1 MSMFTTSH
9 KTVGANVPQ
18 HPEYETMTVVPSDT
32 VDLPTGS
39 GNQRHCRAIMVLSA
53 GNVAVNLDGSVGPA
67 TAVLTGLQAGDKVTV
82 GATRVLATGTTV
94 TAGNVLALF

>member
-9 KTVGANVPQ
+9 KNVGANVPQ
-18 HPEYETMTVVPSDT
+18 HTEYETITVTPSDT

-39 GNQRHCRAIMVLSA
+39 GNQRHCRAIEVLSA
-53 GNVAVNLDGSVGPA
+53 GNVAVNLDGTVGPA
-67 TAVLTGLQAGDKVTV
+67 TAVLTGLQAGDRVTC

-94 TAGNVLALF
+94 AAGSVLALY